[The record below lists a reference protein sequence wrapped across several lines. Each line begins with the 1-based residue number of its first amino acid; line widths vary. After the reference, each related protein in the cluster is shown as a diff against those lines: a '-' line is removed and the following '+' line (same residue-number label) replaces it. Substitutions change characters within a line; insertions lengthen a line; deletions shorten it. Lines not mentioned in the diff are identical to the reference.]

1 MEIGHFVWLRTHSA
15 RYNLSSSGMIPINPG
30 EVGRLAGEP
39 RDDALGIIGDAYGAG
54 DSGLMLVHGTQE
66 GNFLAVAALRSKVES
81 AAVVV
86 PEYEPIRVLPSF
98 LGLRS
103 LVVGDIFHFP
113 AKSILIISNPNNP
126 TGLFLDGKRL
136 GELEVELERRG
147 SFAVVDSIFVDF
159 IDRSP
164 RLRFHNMVFTTS
176 TSKFY
181 TMEGLKVG
189 WAIGDPE
196 IIKDMSGIAD
206 LVSPGPMD
214 VEAKYAAALVGNRE
228 AVRARNLN
236 IIEGNRRIMLRIADE
251 LRDSVE
257 VEYVGDMPIAF
268 MKPRCGLSGME
279 VAQELLKR
287 GVMVVPGEYFGVSQ
301 GIRVGLGSVNNN
313 IAEAG
318 LAVIKEFIEECAS
331 RHL

>member
-1 MEIGHFVWLRTHSA
+1 M
-15 RYNLSSSGMIPINPG
+15 
-30 EVGRLAGEP
+30 
-39 RDDALGIIGDAYGAG
+39 
-54 DSGLMLVHGTQE
+54 
-66 GNFLAVAALRSKVES
+66 
-81 AAVVV
+81 
-86 PEYEPIRVLPSF
+86 
-98 LGLRS
+98 
-103 LVVGDIFHFP
+103 
-113 AKSILIISNPNNP
+113 
-126 TGLFLDGKRL
+126 
-136 GELEVELERRG
+136 ELERRG

-287 GVMVVPGEYFGVSQ
+287 GGVMVVPGEYFGVSQ
-301 GIRVGLGSVNNN
+301 GIRVGGLGSVNNN
-313 IAEAG
+313 IAEAGG

>member
-1 MEIGHFVWLRTHSA
+1 MEIGHFVWLRSHSA
-15 RYNLSSSGMIPINPG
+15 KYNLSSSGMMPISPG
-30 EVGRLAGEP
+30 EVNRIAGEP
-39 RDDALGIIGDAYGAG
+39 RGDALDVIRDAYGAG

-66 GNFLAVAALRSKVES
+66 GNFLAVAALRGRVES
-81 AAVVV
+81 AVMVV

-103 LVVGDIFHFP
+103 SVVEDIFQFK
-113 AKSILIISNPNNP
+113 AKNVLIISNPNNP

-147 SFAVVDSIFVDF
+147 SFAVIDSIFVDF

-164 RLRFHNMVFTTS
+164 RLWFHNMVFTTS

-181 TMEGLKVG
+181 TVEGLKVG
-189 WAIGDPE
+189 WAIGDPG

-206 LVSPGPMD
+206 LVSPGPID

-228 AVRARNLN
+228 AIRARNLN
-236 IIEGNRRIMLRIADE
+236 IIESNRRSVIRIADE

-257 VEYVGDMPIAF
+257 VDYVGDMPIAF
-268 MKPRCGLSGME
+268 MRPRCGLSGME
-279 VAQELLKR
+279 VARELLR
-287 GVMVVPGEYFGVSQ
+287 LGVMVVPGEYFGVPR
-301 GIRVGLGSVNNN
+301 GIRVGFGSVGND

-318 LAVIKEFIEECAS
+318 LAIIKAFIEECAS